1 MAKQKNILGEE
12 VELCCD
18 NPITGFFR
26 DGFCNTNGRDQ
37 GIHTVCIKITS
48 DFLTFSKSRGN
59 DLSTP
64 APEFNFPGLKEGDS
78 WCLCAQRWAEA
89 YKAEVAPSLYIKR
102 TNIKTLEIIP
112 LEILKKFA
120 LDLN

>member
-12 VELCCD
+12 IELCCD

-26 DGFCNTNGRDQ
+26 DGFCHTDDTDDGV
-37 GIHTVCIKITS
+37 HTVCVSMTE
-48 DFLTFSKSRGN
+48 DFLKFSKSRGN

-64 APEFNFPGLKEGDS
+64 RPEFDFPGLKEGDN
-78 WCLCAQRWAEA
+78 WCLCAERLSEA
-89 YKAEVAPSLYIKR
+89 YEFDKAPKLYIKK
-102 TNIKTLEIIP
+102 TNIRTLDIIP
-112 LEILKKFA
+112 LEVLKKFA